1 MLKFESIIWIDEI
14 VEKIAY
20 KHKVNIDE
28 VEEILYNLPQIRF
41 LEKGKRK
48 NEDVY
53 VALGRTNSGR
63 YLAVLFIYKPGIKEI
78 MILSARDMA
87 QKEKRLYVKT
97 KKR

>member
-78 MILSARDMA
+78 MILSARYMA